1 MQSYMYVHEYVQYLG
16 YPGPELCV
24 LLRVLQ
30 EIDKLHYLNLGLL
43 APGHVPVERGRE
55 ERERGDGEREMER
68 GRGRGRR
75 EGEGEGEREREREG

>member
-1 MQSYMYVHEYVQYLG
+1 MMQSYMYVHEYVQYLG

-55 ERERGDGEREMER
+55 REGERERWRE
-68 GRGRGRR
+68 G